1 MVATDRVILS
11 GGDPGAPIGQGSQAV
26 FSRLG
31 YVGLDTGIGS
41 FAWGKQWSAY
51 YDVAVFTDQFPLW
64 SGAAAGAFAAGT
76 DGGVS
81 GTGRSEQALQYREA
95 RGPVSVALQMQSRAS
110 SPNDRSWVDVW
121 GASGVV
127 GKAQGLSLGAAY
139 NEVRDGVASPNPNQP
154 QLGDKAAIFGLRYRA
169 DRFYAATT
177 LAISEQHEVD
187 DLGRRFDAT
196 GFELALRYH
205 ATDALGS
212 RPGTTTCGPTRTT
225 RASSGPA
232 SASATWCTTSGP
244 AAGSS
249 AASSSRTA
257 ATPTARSASTAPSPP
272 ASTTRS
278 RAFSTRRSSV
288 LDAIVPFLKELV
300 LIPLTLLPIINPF
313 SSAPVLIANAGRDR
327 ELVRRLAR
335 QVSLN
340 SFYVI
345 IASMLVGTNVLA
357 IFGISLPILRV
368 GGGLLVCATAWR
380 MLSRAEGDDV
390 QEKAVRAASEMPEAE
405 VVRRSFFPLT
415 FPLTTGPGTIAVAI
429 ALGAQFPRSVVPYL
443 LAAVVAVAGV
453 AVTAFVLY
461 VFFSNAGLVLTWLGE
476 MGALVMMRLIAFILL
491 CVGLQI
497 MWTGWAELNMIL
509 PE

>member
-1 MVATDRVILS
+1 
-11 GGDPGAPIGQGSQAV
+11 
-26 FSRLG
+26 
-31 YVGLDTGIGS
+31 
-41 FAWGKQWSAY
+41 
-51 YDVAVFTDQFPLW
+51 
-64 SGAAAGAFAAGT
+64 
-76 DGGVS
+76 
-81 GTGRSEQALQYREA
+81 
-95 RGPVSVALQMQSRAS
+95 
-110 SPNDRSWVDVW
+110 
-121 GASGVV
+121 
-127 GKAQGLSLGAAY
+127 
-139 NEVRDGVASPNPNQP
+139 
-154 QLGDKAAIFGLRYRA
+154 
-169 DRFYAATT
+169 
-177 LAISEQHEVD
+177 
-187 DLGRRFDAT
+187 
-196 GFELALRYH
+196 
-205 ATDALGS
+205 
-212 RPGTTTCGPTRTT
+212 
-225 RASSGPA
+225 
-232 SASATWCTTSGP
+232 
-244 AAGSS
+244 
-249 AASSSRTA
+249 
-257 ATPTARSASTAPSPP
+257 
-272 ASTTRS
+272 
-278 RAFSTRRSSV
+278 V

-390 QEKAVRAASEMPEAE
+390 QEKAARAASEMPEAE

-443 LAAVVAVAGV
+443 LAAVVAAAGV
-453 AVTAFVLY
+453 AVTAFILY
-461 VFFSNAGLVLTWLGE
+461 VFFSNAGVVLTWLGE

-509 PE
+509 PQ